1 MALTRKLLNSLKLE
15 ESVIESII
23 EAHSETVDALKK
35 QRDDALASANAVE
48 DLTRERDEL
57 KNQLEDLKGKGGDAA
72 KVQADF
78 DAYKAEVEAE
88 KKAAK
93 TETDVLELLKA
104 AGIQR
109 ESFQRM
115 ASKAFD
121 RNKIQR
127 GEDGAISNRDELL
140 SAIKAEFADCIA
152 ADPIPEGAPPVTP
165 PSGGGKT
172 YTRDQIRGMSADE
185 INANWAAVSAA
196 LAK

>member
-57 KNQLEDLKGKGGDAA
+57 KNQIEDLKGKGGDAA

-152 ADPIPEGAPPVTP
+152 TDPTPAGAPPVTP
-165 PSGGGKT
+165 PSGGGAPK
-172 YTRDQIRGMSADE
+172 DAFEQGFDA
-185 INANWAAVSAA
+185 
-196 LAK
+196 